1 MQKRLTRLT
10 AIAVA
15 GMVLL
20 GGAAACSSEETT
32 SSLTSRD
39 VSFVT
44 GTTMERLNKAQRI
57 TIGTKFDQPGFGL
70 KGLDG
75 NPAGF
80 DVEIGKIVA
89 DELGVPA
96 GRVAWVETPS
106 KVREEYLEQGKVDIV
121 IATYTINDAR
131 KQRVDFAG
139 PYYVAG
145 QRLMA
150 RKDETSVAGP
160 ESFKDGSRKVCTV
173 TGSTPSRTILPYLQ
187 DAARQ
192 LVLFDV
198 FSACADALR
207 TRQVDAVTAD
217 DIILTGF
224 VASSPDDFKLTGTS
238 FTSEPYGIGLKKG
251 DASFREWLNSL
262 LERIAKDGRYEK
274 AWRGTVGKFSPDVPK
289 MPPVDR
295 Y

>member
-1 MQKRLTRLT
+1 MQKRLTRLV

-145 QRLMA
+145 QRLMT